1 MSPELDKNTIS
12 QETLG
17 AYLIRF
23 GIPVSDWGQGAA
35 KTVQHLFSEITNGDC
50 ELVQEESG
58 LVRRVHVVIIS
69 VFAEFD
75 GKKHTLI
82 EDRQVFNEGTP
93 QERTRQRRDLGG
105 AVSEK
110 IHSSENPDAAVPRAL
125 NEELGVGDNNSFQK
139 TGSEDVDRDSPSFPG
154 LRTQYRAH
162 YYNATLSGDQI
173 HREGYKEVQPD
184 KTTYFVWSDV
194 KQ

>member
-1 MSPELDKNTIS
+1 MSPEIDTNTTS

-17 AYLIRF
+17 AYLMRF
-23 GIPVSDWGQGAA
+23 GIPVNNWGQGAA

-58 LVRRVHVVIIS
+58 LVRRVHVVNIS
-69 VFAEFD
+69 VFAKFD
-75 GKKHTLI
+75 GNKHTLI

-93 QERTRQRRDLGG
+93 QERMRQRRDLGG

-125 NEELGVGDNNSFQK
+125 NEELGVGGTIGFDK

-162 YYNATLSGDQI
+162 HYNVTLIGDQI
-173 HREGYKEVQPD
+173 HKEGYKEVQPD
-184 KTTYFVWSDV
+184 KTTYFVWNDV
-194 KQ
+194 K